1 MKCILG
7 KKRDMRKAENS
18 KNNILRF
25 IDYTIEKKLRWTE
38 LCLATIVMN
47 AAVSVAAVY
56 IPRSLVMIVSTYH
69 DSLWKIVIFTILF
82 QMMYFILKMIA
93 SRLREKLRI
102 KSGKL
107 YRQAYEDLGIS
118 QSDLSYDEFITSEN
132 MELTQGAKYGI
143 WQLPALSASMEKLG
157 SSIAAMTLNGLIIA
171 VYDWKYLLIPVISL
185 LFLKPLYRYVTKIEL
200 DNAKRLLPEN
210 RAFGWYCKL
219 ISDFRYGEDLRV
231 YQGDSLIMKHCSVLM
246 DKIYLTNQKAFAKK
260 GLYLGFVK
268 FLIQFQI
275 VVFSVFIGFRSMQ
288 KLSVEDFVLLFSAI
302 CAVSTACNE
311 IIVEINMVKK
321 FDALL
326 DSFFSIIEKHC
337 EPSISHTRKLESIHT
352 LEFNDVTFT
361 YPQKTIPALKNV
373 SFSIS
378 SGEKVGIVGM
388 NGAGKSTIVKLLCK
402 FYAPQSG
409 QILLDGKDIQEMDA
423 DEHQEFIAALFQDYG
438 LLPVT
443 ILENIAGKAEEQI
456 SPQEKE
462 RVKELF
468 SVSNLEAWISML
480 EAKENTFLTPAL
492 SSKYVSPS
500 GGQGQCL
507 AMLRVLFKNSPIYV
521 FDEPTMALDSETEET
536 ILQMLMEIGEH
547 NICVMISHRLS
558 HVKLMNRILVLEDG
572 KIVEDGTHASLIRKD
587 GLYKKMYNLQAEKY
601 GVQINGS

>member
-1 MKCILG
+1 
-7 KKRDMRKAENS
+7 
-18 KNNILRF
+18 
-25 IDYTIEKKLRWTE
+25 
-38 LCLATIVMN
+38 MN

-118 QSDLSYDEFITSEN
+118 QSNLSYDEFITSEN

-157 SSIAAMTLNGLIIA
+157 SSIAAMTLNGFIIA
-171 VYDWKYLLIPVISL
+171 VYDWKYLLIPVISV

-288 KLSVEDFVLLFSAI
+288 RLSVEDFVLLFSAI

-326 DSFFSIIEKHC
+326 DSFFSIMEKHC
-337 EPSISHTRKLESIHT
+337 EPSVSHTRKLESIHT

-378 SGEKVGIVGM
+378 SGGQGRNCRNEWSRKEY
-388 NGAGKSTIVKLLCK
+388 NSKTAL
-402 FYAPQSG
+402 
-409 QILLDGKDIQEMDA
+409 QILCTAVRTNTARWKRHSRNGCG
-423 DEHQEFIAALFQDYG
+423 EHQEFIAALFQDYG

-456 SPQEKE
+456 SLQEKE

-468 SVSNLEAWISML
+468 L
-480 EAKENTFLTPAL
+480 
-492 SSKYVSPS
+492 Y
-500 GGQGQCL
+500 
-507 AMLRVLFKNSPIYV
+507 PIWKHG
-521 FDEPTMALDSETEET
+521 FP
-536 ILQMLMEIGEH
+536 
-547 NICVMISHRLS
+547 C
-558 HVKLMNRILVLEDG
+558 
-572 KIVEDGTHASLIRKD
+572 
-587 GLYKKMYNLQAEKY
+587 
-601 GVQINGS
+601 